1 MLDLVHTRGYSPSAR
16 HLLYGKDVQ
25 VVAGVA
31 VGGLRTTKS
40 ESWKDGRNLDTKINL
55 RCKLF
60 RTLEVDI
67 WM

>member
-1 MLDLVHTRGYSPSAR
+1 MGARLGAHQRLFTFGQALVVWQGC
-16 HLLYGKDVQ
+16 
-25 VVAGVA
+25 AG
-31 VGGLRTTKS
+31 GGWRSRWRIATTKS

-67 WM
+67 